1 MDIAIISNNLLKPL
15 PSFYLTDP
23 QHTHSSLQNCLPW
36 ILSDHRPK
44 WSNEWS
50 SHMLHLWSG
59 TVWFHMISTLRCS
72 EIRNC
77 FPLHIPCKLHLHPN
91 LYPMLALVNS
101 PMESRSDDFFEE
113 KDVKKD
119 EKARHSEI
127 KSLSQ
132 NHKEKRIPT
141 GVRNRIQRLLLDAQ
155 WPHFVL
161 YCLLNHKIWELEWTF
176 ADLFP
181 KETNQP
187 KSFPDLSMKLRLVK
201 KQFGI
206 SPHSSINPW
215 VFSSVPAPDLLFGWA
230 TSFQAQSGHK
240 PPQPPSSLHF
250 FSRTVSVMHGL
261 LASCYSLHI
270 YVSFFGSHHILLVC
284 GCPPRILEKT
294 NRFLKNTVK
303 TSASGQVGV
312 TATKFTL
319 PPKTSKNQAKHLK

>member
-77 FPLHIPCKLHLHPN
+77 FPLHIPCKLHLRPN

-141 GVRNRIQRLLLDAQ
+141 GVRNRIDLLLSLFHPPILQ
-155 WPHFVL
+155 LGFWFCWLLSLSHIFNFTNEKLGLITHQL
-161 YCLLNHKIWELEWTF
+161 Y
-176 ADLFP
+176 
-181 KETNQP
+181 
-187 KSFPDLSMKLRLVK
+187 
-201 KQFGI
+201 
-206 SPHSSINPW
+206 
-215 VFSSVPAPDLLFGWA
+215 
-230 TSFQAQSGHK
+230 QS
-240 PPQPPSSLHF
+240 
-250 FSRTVSVMHGL
+250 
-261 LASCYSLHI
+261 
-270 YVSFFGSHHILLVC
+270 
-284 GCPPRILEKT
+284 
-294 NRFLKNTVK
+294 RFLFMSN
-303 TSASGQVGV
+303 SIC
-312 TATKFTL
+312 
-319 PPKTSKNQAKHLK
+319 SKCF